1 MSERTQ
7 CVVIGGGP
15 AGMVAGL
22 LLARAGIAVTV
33 LEKHG
38 DFLRDFRGDTVH
50 PSTLALLDDLG
61 LARRFAELPQRRVR
75 TVQLPVGAD
84 RSMVTVADLSV
95 LRGRYDYVAMVPQW
109 DLLDLLAEEAGREP
123 DFHLRMSTEA
133 TSFLVEHGRVTGV
146 RYRTADGGTG
156 ELRAHLTVA
165 CDGRGSLARSR
176 PELGLRRFDCPMDA
190 WW

>member
-1 MSERTQ
+1 MERTTC
-7 CVVIGGGP
+7 CVVGGGP
-15 AGMVAGL
+15 AGMVLAL
-22 LLARAGIAVTV
+22 LLARAGVAVTV
-33 LEKHG
+33 LGKHG
-38 DFLRDFRGDTVH
+38 DSLRAFRGGTVP
-50 PSTLALLDDLG
+50 PSPRALLAALG

-133 TSFLVEHGRVTGV
+133 TSFL
-146 RYRTADGGTG
+146 
-156 ELRAHLTVA
+156 
-165 CDGRGSLARSR
+165 
-176 PELGLRRFDCPMDA
+176 
-190 WW
+190 